1 MIKKLLLFVVATLTA
16 TSMWSVNP
24 AWGTEYADK
33 DFPHTRYLT
42 QMSFDQNSQM
52 LKFTDEFQAE
62 TELVRDY
69 YVVAAK
75 RVAGYEFFVG
85 GPWEGSAF
93 KAVAY
98 LYGTYDSRGFYPSQ
112 ATQCAIPAI
121 NTTNQSS
128 KGGQKAIPASAM
140 RELIQLCVASGYTK
154 VRLFINP
161 VYRTSGGE
169 LSYYASDATNTLENK
184 WYANFIDIDFPTI
197 KAYAMNPEVS
207 VDYTQSFR
215 LDAKVFGV
223 GELTYEWQKNNELNG
238 SSWSVLE
245 RGKIVAADAKKGI
258 VKQYAFD
265 FNKNNMRPCNYRIIV
280 SQAATGEKDTCTFK
294 VNFRYPLTFPNSSVQ
309 YYRYGEEVIYGKGT
323 VCTTYQFS
331 GRFLPKL
338 DESNPSYVRFT
349 MTPCPLEMREVTA
362 KYLVVFYDL
371 NGAVL
376 KSDLVECGEDAVAPT
391 APTVPGMEFV
401 KWSEEYTN
409 VRKELKIKP
418 IYKVSGAALDLNIKE
433 HKTHTNDYWKFNS
446 NSHDYF
452 TNSKL
457 RALSDDSLALEI
469 TITAQSGFNA
479 YICTGKRYVGHD
491 EFNWNDGGYQKVVT
505 GDEARAGKTLEWTTP
520 VAHSIWSGGNP
531 KTNEEWGIVQIAY
544 RVKVEQTS
552 GIVYSNPVIL
562 DVFYPLLIQSQSE
575 LTVRNREFWFSEDTC
590 VIPAQAGDTL
600 FFLSNEITAGC
611 ELKLNGTDQD
621 IQASEHGINEE
632 GITWFIPY
640 GRTDQAVI
648 APDSFRVIFRAVNPS
663 THVEMLKETQKVA
676 CGHAAIEPNISAVEG
691 YAFIGWASED
701 IDSYPHDAYMEVTE
715 EPNGFPMQFNAV
727 WEELIKTYHVTW
739 WKNEDGSDTF
749 EEDVNSGESANPP
762 TPATKDGFTFMGWDG
777 DYTMITSDTT
787 FKPLYSE
794 DDKYWTVTYVYL
806 DDEMNEIVIGTETV
820 KDGCDAVGVEPPVLD
835 ERTFVGWFG
844 EMTEIHSDTKLQAI
858 YELTM
863 YHITFL
869 NWDGT
874 LLYED
879 DVLPGEDP
887 HYNGANPEKPST
899 ADKQYK
905 WDPFDGW
912 DPEIVSAYA
921 DAVYTAKFTEEPRE
935 FSVLFYA
942 DDYLLKAV
950 SIQYGKAIT
959 TLAPSAAEANE
970 HAPEGKEFDKWDKDI
985 SNIIADLNVYAEWKD
1000 KPVEPTTFV
1009 VTLVAEHGNIAVV
1022 ETGIDLA
1029 KVPENTVLHFT
1040 ATPDEG
1046 YEFKEWDGYNPATGL
1061 TVTQNVTVTAIF
1073 EEKQQGLED
1082 LQFVG
1087 NDAQK
1092 VLVDGTLFIALPD
1105 GRIYNANGLR
1115 VK

>member
-1 MIKKLLLFVVATLTA
+1 MIKKLLLFAVAMFATA
-16 TSMWSVNP
+16 SMWAANP
-24 AWGTEYADK
+24 AWGDHIADNA
-33 DFPHTRYLT
+33 FPHTRYLT

-52 LKFTDEFQAE
+52 LKFTDTFQSS

-69 YVVAAK
+69 YVTAAK
-75 RVAGYEFFVG
+75 RLDGYEFFVG

-93 KAVAY
+93 KAVSY
-98 LYGTYDSRGFYPSQ
+98 IYGSYDMRGFYPSQ

-184 WYANFIDIDFPTI
+184 WYANYIDIDFPTI

-245 RGKIVAADAKKGI
+245 RGTIEAAEAKKGI

-323 VCTTYQFS
+323 VCTTYRFS

-349 MTPCPLEMREVTA
+349 MMPCPLEMREVTA

-391 APTVPGMEFV
+391 APTVAGMEFV

-418 IYKVSGAALDLNIKE
+418 IYKVSGSALDLNIKE
-433 HKTHTNDYWKFNS
+433 HKTHKNDYWKFNS

-491 EFNWNDGGYQKVVT
+491 EFNWNDGGYQKIVT
-505 GDEARAGKTLEWTTP
+505 GEEARAGKTLEWTTP
-520 VAHSIWSGGNP
+520 VAHSTWSGGNP
-531 KTNEEWGIVQIAY
+531 KTNEDWGIVQIAY

-552 GIVYSNPVIL
+552 GTVYSNPVIL

-600 FFLSNEITAGC
+600 FLLSNEITAGC

-648 APDSFRVIFRAVNPS
+648 APDSFRVIFKVNNPS
-663 THVEMLKETQKVA
+663 THAEMLKETQKVA

-691 YAFIGWASED
+691 YAFIGWASDD
-701 IDSYPHDAYMEVTE
+701 ITSYPHDAYMEVTE
-715 EPNGFPMQFNAV
+715 EPNGWPMQFNAV

-777 DYTMITSDTT
+777 DYTMITSDIT

-794 DDKYWTVTYVYL
+794 DDKYWTVTYQ
-806 DDEMNEIVIGTETV
+806 DNEYNVLGTETV
-820 KDGCDAVGVEPPVLD
+820 KDGCDAVGIEAPEKDGL
-835 ERTFVGWFG
+835 TFVGWSGG
-844 EMTEIHSDTKLQAI
+844 EMTEVHSDLTLIAD
-858 YELTM
+858 YVTTM

-869 NWDGT
+869 NWDGS
-874 LLYED
+874 LLYEYD
-879 DVLPGEDP
+879 EWPGDKP
-887 HYNGANPEKPST
+887 HYSGIDPVKPST
-899 ADKQYK
+899 VDKQYK
-905 WDPFDGW
+905 WDMFDGW
-912 DPEIVSAYA
+912 DPEIVEAAA

-942 DDYLLKAV
+942 DDYLLKPV
-950 SIQYGKAIT
+950 SVQYGNAIT

-985 SNIIADLNVYAEWKD
+985 SNIIADLNVYAVWKD
-1000 KPVEPTTFV
+1000 KGQGIEDIKVEGDTA
-1009 VTLVAEHGNIAVV
+1009 LKLI
-1022 ETGIDLA
+1022 IDGAL
-1029 KVPENTVLHFT
+1029 
-1040 ATPDEG
+1040 
-1046 YEFKEWDGYNPATGL
+1046 Y
-1061 TVTQNVTVTAIF
+1061 
-1073 EEKQQGLED
+1073 
-1082 LQFVG
+1082 
-1087 NDAQK
+1087 
-1092 VLVDGTLFIALPD
+1092 IALPD
-1105 GRIYNANGLR
+1105 GKVFDITGRR